1 MKLSIK
7 VEGIPALRAKLK
19 EIESETER
27 KKDLFLSRLA
37 DVGLGTAKV
46 YFNVLLDEWT
56 EGRAVTHDPD
66 IQVRVE
72 QDRNGY
78 AVVAEGREV
87 AFVEFGAGV
96 FYNGAEAYLGERP
109 AGVDP
114 IGEYG
119 NKQGRKM
126 VWGWKDPDGTK
137 HLSRGN
143 PPANAMYFAEID
155 IKRQLEQ
162 IAKEVFK

>member
-96 FYNGAEAYLGERP
+96 FYNGAGAYLGDRP
-109 AGVDP
+109 EGIVG
-114 IGEYG
+114 IGQYG
-119 NKQGRKM
+119 NGQGNRKA
-126 VWGWKDPDGTK
+126 WGFYRDGEKFVT
-137 HLSRGN
+137 RGN